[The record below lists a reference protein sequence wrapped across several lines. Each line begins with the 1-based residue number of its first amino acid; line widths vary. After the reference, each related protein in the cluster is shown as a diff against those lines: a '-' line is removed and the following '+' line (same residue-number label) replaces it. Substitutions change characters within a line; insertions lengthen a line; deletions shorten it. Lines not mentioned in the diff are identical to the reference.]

1 MDTITNSRELF
12 IIEIVINYLQ
22 SVYPNIYSDKEII
35 RRYIEYN
42 KLNNKKNLSEIN
54 KDVKFTAEENERLGE
69 LNILFL
75 GNEDGSSSFYSDLPG
90 NYLMTI
96 RTIKQLINT
105 NNKSIQEA
113 ISSVY
118 SLFDNTD
125 ITDNSD
131 ALNYYLKEII
141 IPSLLTT
148 LDSSYIDETINT
160 KMSREEHS
168 FDKYKEIENEEMRK
182 NQQKEREKKEEER
195 ILEEKEK
202 KESREKKEKR
212 LEVQKLNEK
221 INEEI
226 KQNQKKD
233 KKDTDDKK
241 KNEIKK
247 LKKEFEFNFEKSK
260 TAMIL
265 KVKDEKLKTLLKT
278 INDYDSCNRVII
290 EQTEEHIKNDLI
302 KYCELLEIKKDIGES
317 SDIKEIAKLQKKFNS
332 KKNLEFI
339 FSSNYTKEEDKDKLK
354 NELKDMDE
362 FFKSTEKITIKKTP
376 YGLINKK
383 IANLKELKDKII
395 ISELYNSDIDTT
407 DTYKTDKLKIF
418 MINLL
423 YYFTVLYICVNNII
437 IFKNDIINEFYILIL
452 DNILNNNYF
461 KFDENIKFKINEKF
475 IKLKQNNTLYIRQ
488 INETENNDN
497 TKNIKNFYV
506 ILSFI
511 YIYYDVLLYLY
522 DNGIHKGLFGENFS
536 KIITNNDTFN
546 LKNMKK
552 FLTDKGIDL
561 SSIMPKII
569 EDEDKL
575 IKGTLTEINLNLE
588 LILMTLGHDYT
599 IPPPPSTPSGSPVI
613 ILTPKQEIISNI
625 IKIKD
630 KINTYQTD
638 TSKIDTSK
646 IDDFIAEIN
655 VLKFNKEIGEEKIEE
670 LEILINKLKAYN
682 ENLKIFNNLN
692 QPNADIMTKIKDLFN
707 STTTDNYFDNNK
719 KDYIL
724 KIKEFLKLY
733 IVDTKNNIKQQLTES
748 YEDVR
753 TKLSKIIGN
762 IYKTSNY
769 YEELKKDKDKCEN
782 DYEKNI
788 IEIDEEIKKI
798 ENMPIKEKDK
808 IILQKYKN
816 YINDNNYSNFI
827 RKIKK
832 NNDKYLTTMKKTI
845 YTKLINS
852 II

>member
-1 MDTITNSRELF
+1 
-12 IIEIVINYLQ
+12 
-22 SVYPNIYSDKEII
+22 
-35 RRYIEYN
+35 
-42 KLNNKKNLSEIN
+42 
-54 KDVKFTAEENERLGE
+54 
-69 LNILFL
+69 
-75 GNEDGSSSFYSDLPG
+75 
-90 NYLMTI
+90 
-96 RTIKQLINT
+96 
-105 NNKSIQEA
+105 
-113 ISSVY
+113 
-118 SLFDNTD
+118 
-125 ITDNSD
+125 
-131 ALNYYLKEII
+131 
-141 IPSLLTT
+141 
-148 LDSSYIDETINT
+148 
-160 KMSREEHS
+160 
-168 FDKYKEIENEEMRK
+168 
-182 NQQKEREKKEEER
+182 
-195 ILEEKEK
+195 
-202 KESREKKEKR
+202 
-212 LEVQKLNEK
+212 
-221 INEEI
+221 
-226 KQNQKKD
+226 
-233 KKDTDDKK
+233 
-241 KNEIKK
+241 
-247 LKKEFEFNFEKSK
+247 
-260 TAMIL
+260 
-265 KVKDEKLKTLLKT
+265 
-278 INDYDSCNRVII
+278 
-290 EQTEEHIKNDLI
+290 
-302 KYCELLEIKKDIGES
+302 
-317 SDIKEIAKLQKKFNS
+317 
-332 KKNLEFI
+332 
-339 FSSNYTKEEDKDKLK
+339 
-354 NELKDMDE
+354 
-362 FFKSTEKITIKKTP
+362 
-376 YGLINKK
+376 
-383 IANLKELKDKII
+383 
-395 ISELYNSDIDTT
+395 
-407 DTYKTDKLKIF
+407 
-418 MINLL
+418 
-423 YYFTVLYICVNNII
+423 
-437 IFKNDIINEFYILIL
+437 
-452 DNILNNNYF
+452 
-461 KFDENIKFKINEKF
+461 
-475 IKLKQNNTLYIRQ
+475 
-488 INETENNDN
+488 
-497 TKNIKNFYV
+497 
-506 ILSFI
+506 
-511 YIYYDVLLYLY
+511 
-522 DNGIHKGLFGENFS
+522 
-536 KIITNNDTFN
+536 
-546 LKNMKK
+546 MKK